1 MRPSPSHALI
11 FVQTSSAA
19 ISQYA
24 STVQSLFNAELMHG
38 DPSTPTLETAPV
50 VNTKTSAWLVKSKA
64 AVKSFERKRNE
75 AFPIPPTACVKI
87 TDMIAAKQ
95 CTEDLGYALDAAETS
110 RIVKEHR
117 LADKVAL
124 NGGAKYEF
132 HVVVGRGENLY
143 GKSLTH
149 PADAFVTV
157 FESGST
163 TRLHKTKTVMSQ
175 IDPTW
180 EEDFQHGV
188 SATTNL
194 EISCY
199 DRSLVGK
206 NELIGSATLKLDP
219 LAYRENP
226 LQDIALPL
234 NPRGTVHLRVELETG
249 DRHEVDYH
257 LNAAKRLLDRVAN
270 DMIRGLIDKVGWT
283 ARSQVMV
290 RGHADS
296 LSDVR
301 VY

>member
-1 MRPSPSHALI
+1 
-11 FVQTSSAA
+11 V
-19 ISQYA
+19 
-24 STVQSLFNAELMHG
+24 
-38 DPSTPTLETAPV
+38 APV

-64 AVKSFERKRNE
+64 AVKSFERKKHE

-117 LADKVAL
+117 LADRVAHTG
-124 NGGAKYEF
+124 NAKYEF
-132 HVVVGRGENLY
+132 HIVVGRGENLY

-163 TRLHKTKTVMSQ
+163 TRIHKTKTVMSQ

-188 SATTNL
+188 SSATNL

-257 LNAAKRLLDRVAN
+257 LNAAKRMLDRVAN
-270 DMIRGLIDKVGWT
+270 DMIRSLIDKVGC
-283 ARSQVMV
+283 MV
-290 RGHADS
+290 
-296 LSDVR
+296 LMT
-301 VY
+301 YITLIIF